1 MTADPWAVIDA
12 VFPKAVPNPPE
23 RPPVVFA
30 VTTDNAYGTRALEG
44 EAQRVVDAPEGARN
58 HTLNRAAFSLGQL
71 VAGGV
76 LDETEVV
83 EVLTMAARQ
92 AGLDGVEIGRTIASG
107 LAGGATTPRGVPERP
122 ADDGDDW
129 VKALPEV
136 RPADPV
142 EAEKYTYDEATGE
155 VTGYAPRPLA
165 RLDMA
170 LLAQPCPEPEWL
182 IEGRMTRRS
191 LTLLGAKPGIG
202 KSWTAL
208 DLAIALT
215 TGRDW
220 LGHTIPGRFR
230 VLYIDVENG
239 EVLARRRLQQ
249 LGADPAA
256 MGDRLY
262 YVTEAVIFPGGD
274 DSRRYRDTLEAF
286 RPDLVVIDT
295 LASSAPSAEK
305 DTEAMSLFLSDVWH
319 RAREAGASVLV
330 LAHLRKSQQ
339 GAGKDDPLDSFRG
352 AGHLAGAA
360 SRAWLLDPRGPEKF
374 VLRDVKT
381 REFPACRPTVI
392 ELVDE
397 DAPAGSLVPKRT
409 TVTVDGYEEDDLS
422 PDMQM
427 QTAALE
433 LIDGHPLG
441 SVATATLLHLG
452 EGLGMPAKTV
462 NNLLTRLVRDGV
474 LVRPR
479 KGHYSRPV
487 SDRLESS

>member
-1 MTADPWAVIDA
+1 MTASPWD
-12 VFPKAVPNPPE
+12 VFETLRPPAPPTPD
-23 RPPVVFA
+23 RAPVVFA
-30 VTTDNAYGTRALEG
+30 VATGGDSAYSTRALEG

-83 EVLTMAARQ
+83 NVLTMAARQ

-107 LAGGATTPRGVPERP
+107 LAGGAATPRGVPERP
-122 ADDGDDW
+122 ADGDDW
-129 VKALPEV
+129 VKGLPEV

-155 VTGYAPRPLA
+155 VTGYAPRPLQ
-165 RLDMA
+165 RLDMG
-170 LLAQPCPEPEWL
+170 LLSEPCPEPEWL

-208 DLAIALT
+208 DLAISLT

-220 LGHTIPGRFR
+220 IGHTIPGRFR

-286 RPDLVVIDT
+286 QPDLVVIDT

-305 DTEAMSLFLSDVWH
+305 DTEAMSLFLNDIWH

-392 ELVDE
+392 ELVDQ
-397 DAPAGSLVPKRT
+397 DMPPGSLVPKRT

-422 PDMQM
+422 PDMQF

-433 LIDGHPLG
+433 FIDSHPVG
-441 SVATATLLHLG
+441 QVTTANLLHLG
-452 EGLGMPAKTV
+452 ESIGMPAKTV
-462 NNLLTRLVRDGV
+462 NNLLTRLVNDGV
-474 LVRPR
+474 LDRPR

-487 SDRLESS
+487 SDRLETA